1 MIKSTSYP
9 RLAEDV
15 FEAIH
20 SLMHQYRAQQYRALR
35 DGPYDLTHMEY
46 KVLSFFVRQPQA
58 TSSDLVQHSRRDKAQ
73 VARLIKGL
81 RDKGLLEGTAD
92 VKDRRSIRLRLTE
105 VGMSVHR
112 VLEEERRYLN
122 ALAIQGLEEGEC
134 RTLIALLER
143 VRSNVTSVPGDG

>member
-1 MIKSTSYP
+1 MIKSTNYP

-20 SLMHQYRAQQYRALR
+20 SLMHQYRAQQYRTLR

-122 ALAIQGLEEGEC
+122 GLAIQGLEEGEC
-134 RTLIALLER
+134 RTLIGLLER

>member
-1 MIKSTSYP
+1 
-9 RLAEDV
+9 
-15 FEAIH
+15 
-20 SLMHQYRAQQYRALR
+20 MHLYRAQQYRALR

-81 RDKGLLEGTAD
+81 KDKGLLEGAAD

-105 VGMSVHR
+105 AGMSVHR

-122 ALAIQGLEEGEC
+122 GLAIQGLEEGEC
-134 RTLIALLER
+134 RTLIALLEC

>member
-1 MIKSTSYP
+1 MIKSTSDP

-122 ALAIQGLEEGEC
+122 GLAIQGLEEGEC
-134 RTLIALLER
+134 RTLIGLLER

>member
-1 MIKSTSYP
+1 MIESTKFP
-9 RLAEDV
+9 GLAEDV

-20 SLMHQYRAQQYRALR
+20 TLMHQYRAQQYRVLR
-35 DGPYDLTHMEY
+35 DSPYDLAQMEY

-92 VKDRRSIRLRLTE
+92 VKDRRNIRLRLTE
-105 VGMSVHR
+105 AGMSVHR
-112 VLEEERRYLN
+112 VLEEEKRYLN
-122 ALAIQGLEEGEC
+122 GLAIQGLEEGEC

-143 VRSNVTSVPGDG
+143 VRSNVADVPGGS

>member
-1 MIKSTSYP
+1 MIKSTSGP

-105 VGMSVHR
+105 AGMSVHR

-122 ALAIQGLEEGEC
+122 GLAIQGLEAGEC

>member
-1 MIKSTSYP
+1 MIKSTSYSC
-9 RLAEDV
+9 LAEDV

-105 VGMSVHR
+105 AGMSVHR

-122 ALAIQGLEEGEC
+122 GLAIQGLEEGEC

-143 VRSNVTSVPGDG
+143 VRNNVTSVPGDG

>member
-9 RLAEDV
+9 CLAEDV

-122 ALAIQGLEEGEC
+122 GLAIQGLEEGEC
-134 RTLIALLER
+134 RTLIGLLER
-143 VRSNVTSVPGDG
+143 VRNNVTSVPGDG